1 MSKDDPIFNDL
12 LKHNLITKDYD
23 PQANKNSFALTPKGA
38 DWYRTLASLFAVP
51 KKSRFSAISFDKV
64 AAKVNK
70 NAPDKVIKN
79 TSKATINK
87 YMNKGIDIMEGIAKF
102 GQSIDKQT
110 GGKPKLTSFQ
120 QGEFGGT
127 PMKFDLSPPTWSAPS
142 QQKTK
147 KKRRK
152 RKVKRHAKAK
162 TKR

>member
-1 MSKDDPIFNDL
+1 MSKDDPIFNEL
-12 LKHNLITKDYD
+12 LKHNLITKVYD

-51 KKSRFSAISFDKV
+51 KKSRFSGISFDKIANV
-64 AAKVNK
+64 VNK
-70 NAPDKVIKN
+70 NAPDKIIKN
-79 TSKATINK
+79 TKKETINK
-87 YMNKGIDIMEGIAKF
+87 ILNKGLDAFEAVGKF
-102 GQSIDKQT
+102 GRQIDNQT
-110 GGKPKLTSFQ
+110 GGKPRLTSFQ
-120 QGEFGGT
+120 QGEFGGK

>member
-1 MSKDDPIFNDL
+1 MSKEDPIFNDL
-12 LKHNLITKDYD
+12 LKHNLITKVYD

-51 KKSRFSAISFDKV
+51 KKSRFSGISFDKV

-87 YMNKGIDIMEGIAKF
+87 YMNKTIDVMEGIAKF

-120 QGEFGGT
+120 QGEFDGK
-127 PMKFDLSPPTWSAPS
+127 PMKFDLAPPTWSAPS

-152 RKVKRHAKAK
+152 RRVKRHAKSK
-162 TKR
+162 TK

>member
-12 LKHNLITKDYD
+12 LKHNLITKVYD

-87 YMNKGIDIMEGIAKF
+87 YMNRVLILWKALP
-102 GQSIDKQT
+102 SSVRV
-110 GGKPKLTSFQ
+110 LTS
-120 QGEFGGT
+120 
-127 PMKFDLSPPTWSAPS
+127 
-142 QQKTK
+142 
-147 KKRRK
+147 RRVAN
-152 RKVKRHAKAK
+152 RNLQVFSRVNLVANQ
-162 TKR
+162 

>member
-1 MSKDDPIFNDL
+1 MRA
-12 LKHNLITKDYD
+12 NLITNVYD
-23 PQANKNSFALTPKGA
+23 AQLNKNSYALTPKGA

-51 KKSRFSAISFDKV
+51 KKSRFSAISFDKI
-64 AAKVNK
+64 ASKVNQ
-70 NAPDKVIKN
+70 NAPDKIIKN
-79 TSKATINK
+79 TKKATINK

-102 GQSIDKQT
+102 GQSIDRQT

-120 QGEFGGT
+120 QGEFGGK

-152 RKVKRHAKAK
+152 RRVKRHAKAK